1 MAMDHRSIL
10 GCDGPGHT
18 DFMTSLA
25 KKAVQETGPR
35 SIAWAALP
43 SAQVLS
49 IVLLTLLYLFLALT
63 DLTRVP
69 RVNLD
74 EPWLIERAL
83 YVLKDG
89 LPRQV
94 SMFENV
100 YWLQPG
106 YPYLLAGWFAL
117 TEVSM
122 SAARLL
128 SVAAGAGIV
137 IVTFLLGRR
146 FHSVGAGLVAALL
159 LITDSHFLGHVRM
172 ARPEAPSVLLGLA
185 GLLVFLHGM
194 ERKSAALSSLG
205 GLLCGVAALCHA
217 NALWAPLVALVW
229 YAVALG
235 RRFFVSRVGWSYG
248 FGFALVG
255 LAYATALLIDREDIA
270 RQLANNSSRFPSLS
284 LSLFLDTAAQEF
296 GKYSYWYFGLIT
308 DATPNPILAVFKA
321 FALLGYV
328 FVLGRTAL
336 QWPRLKHDA
345 DWLRL
350 LTLCLVVPLF
360 MGVVVANKSH
370 TYIINVLPPFALA
383 AGVLLATAGALIGA
397 GVIRV
402 AGEGFGRLI
411 NGLLLL
417 AIVVGSAGFAGR
429 FYDDWFRRMRGT
441 LATYEETTRSI
452 LAALPKG
459 PATVVVNPV
468 FLLPDK
474 RPDIRFVSNAHLLP
488 EVNTDFVVSNCKAS
502 IPVPDAFKSGWRL
515 PLFVLVDRDSFEIN
529 TSLSACG
536 LAWRQRAAEHFS
548 QHCVVR
554 SRIYTTNW
562 DLLLLYECMRAGEG
576 RPSETPGR
584 PEIVIGGQRFRP
596 SETTA
601 EFGPSVIGS
610 WRPIKSGQTVEVD
623 AAGAHIKGG
632 HGAGLVTTFKTAELG
647 LLPGDV
653 IAVEV
658 AIDDTRPTDTLSL
671 HGGIATKPHL
681 LEGGLQSGQ
690 SGSSW
695 HSLGSRPAD
704 GGPVSVVG
712 RITGPTFELYVYS
725 ETSMTVKHVAI
736 RRLMA
741 AREGDRR

>member
-1 MAMDHRSIL
+1 
-10 GCDGPGHT
+10 
-18 DFMTSLA
+18 MTSLTM
-25 KKAVQETGPR
+25 KAAQENGPR

-159 LITDSHFLGHVRM
+159 LITDSHFLGSVRM

-194 ERKSAALSSLG
+194 ERKSAALSGLG

-255 LAYATALLIDREDIA
+255 LAYATALLIDRDDIA
-270 RQLANNSSRFPSLS
+270 RQIADNSGRFPSLS
-284 LSLFLDTAAQEF
+284 LSPFLDRAAQEF

-308 DATPNPILAVFKA
+308 NATPNPILAVFKA
-321 FALLGYV
+321 SALLGYV

-336 QWPRLKHDA
+336 QWPRLKRDA
-345 DWLRL
+345 EWLRL
-350 LTLCLVVPLF
+350 VTLCLVVPLF
-360 MGVVVANKSH
+360 MAIVVANKSH
-370 TYIINVLPPFALA
+370 TYIINVLPAFALA

-402 AGEGFGRLI
+402 ADEGFERLI

-417 AIVVGSAGFAGR
+417 AIIAGSAGFAGT
-429 FYDDWFRRMRGT
+429 FYNDWFRRMRGA
-441 LATYEETTRSI
+441 LATYEETSRSI

-468 FLLPDK
+468 FLLHDK
-474 RPDIRFVSNAHLLP
+474 RPDIRFVSSALLFQEMDIRKTP
-488 EVNTDFVVSNCKAS
+488 PTPA
-502 IPVPDAFKSGWRL
+502 AFKAGWHL
-515 PLFVLVDRDSFEIN
+515 PLFVLWDKDSFE
-529 TSLSACG
+529 TSGALSLDG
-536 LAWRQRAAEHFS
+536 RAWRQRAADHFAR
-548 QHCVVR
+548 HCVVR
-554 SRIYTTNW
+554 SRIHTTNW
-562 DLLLLYECMRAGEG
+562 DTLLLYECRRAGDGQPPAVGQLDIVAGG
-576 RPSETPGR
+576 R
-584 PEIVIGGQRFRP
+584 VFRP
-596 SETTA
+596 VETAA
-601 EFGPSVIGS
+601 EFGPAAIASWAPYRDGQSV
-610 WRPIKSGQTVEVD
+610 EL
-623 AAGAHIKGG
+623 AADGAHLEGSQ
-632 HGAGLVTTFKTAELG
+632 GAGLWTTITAAELG
-647 LLPGDV
+647 LLPGDFV
-653 IAVEV
+653 VFEIEV
-658 AIDDTRPTDTLSL
+658 DGARSTDMLSL
-671 HGGIATKPHL
+671 QGGIETRQHR
-681 LEGGLQSGQ
+681 LEDGSGGV
-690 SGSSW
+690 SW
-695 HSLGSRPAD
+695 HSLGGKPP
-704 GGPVSVVG
+704 GEPVSVVG
-712 RITGPTFELYVYS
+712 RISGPMFKLYVYS
-725 ETSMTVKHVAI
+725 ETKTSMTVKRLAI
-736 RRLMA
+736 KRLVSA
-741 AREGDRR
+741 EEGKPLDRPVVGRW